1 MPSPIGHMLAGAAAG
16 LLVSGRRDASAVPVI
31 VFALVAAA
39 PDLDL
44 LSGSVVHRGPSH
56 SLAAAV
62 LAGVAAWVLLARR
75 DGRVQ
80 AAVAVAA
87 AYATHT
93 VADWL
98 SADTTPPMGLMA
110 LWPLTNDYYVAPVP
124 IFLAVSRRYWLA
136 ETWLLN
142 LRAVI
147 RELLI
152 LGPLLWIA
160 WWVTRPR
167 R

>member
-1 MPSPIGHMLAGAAAG
+1 MLAGAAAG
-16 LLVSGRRDASAVPVI
+16 LLVSGRREGSAMPVI
-31 VFALVAAA
+31 IFALVAAA

-44 LSGSVVHRGPSH
+44 VLGSSVHRGPSH
-56 SLAAAV
+56 SLTAAAI
-62 LAGVAAWVLLARR
+62 AGAAAWLLPARGL
-75 DGRVQ
+75 GR
-80 AAVAVAA
+80 ARFALAVAA

-110 LWPLTNDYYVAPVP
+110 LWPFTHEYYVAPVP

-136 ETWLLN
+136 EAWLLN
-142 LRAVI
+142 LRALI

-152 LGPLLWIA
+152 LGPLLWVA
-160 WWVTRPR
+160 WWAAVVFRVRPR
-167 R
+167 HPR